1 MIVIESISDGHAH
14 LERKKKKKFYEIF
27 LDASVLVFPT
37 VADLI
42 SLSLLSATVT
52 VR

>member
-1 MIVIESISDGHAH
+1 MATHIWKE
-14 LERKKKKKFYEIF
+14 KKKKFYEIF

-42 SLSLLSATVT
+42 SLSLLSATVK